1 MSKIAVFGSAFNPP
15 SVGHKSVIDSLS
27 HFDQVLLL
35 PSISHAWGKRMLDY
49 DLRCELVDAFI
60 QDLNLNNL
68 VRSTIEEELYKQ
80 SGESV
85 TTFEVLSQLE
95 KKYRHSSL
103 TFVIGPDNLFKFSQF
118 HKADE
123 IVRRWSLL
131 CCPDKILV
139 RSTDIRDALKK
150 GNDVSSLATTKVC
163 QMLVEKS
170 YYTKE

>member
-15 SVGHKSVIDSLS
+15 SVGHKSVIEGLT

-35 PSISHAWGKRMLDY
+35 PSISHAWGKQMLDY
-49 DLRCELVDAFI
+49 NARCELVDAFI

-68 VRSTIEEELYKQ
+68 ARSTIEEELYKQ
-80 SGESV
+80 SGEPV

-95 KKYRHSSL
+95 KKYSDSIL

-118 HKADE
+118 YKADE
-123 IVRRWSLL
+123 IVKRWSLL
-131 CCPDKILV
+131 CCPDKVPV
-139 RSTDIRDALKK
+139 RSTDIRTALDK
-150 GNDVSSLATTKVC
+150 GNDVSFLVTKRVC
-163 QMLVEKS
+163 KTLIEKS